1 MPEPRRRPTSTP
13 AERPVPVPVAVDA
26 SFDAVYGLRVL
37 EEDAE
42 AGVSR
47 GRIDVR
53 PQLCDHAG
61 AVAGG
66 VLAAAAEA
74 IASRG
79 TQRAVLSRGL
89 AAQGLSNDTTAF
101 APVTSGHI
109 DAAARAVGRTETEW
123 IWSVEFADA
132 SGRPCGLSRVTV
144 AVRPLR

>member
-1 MPEPRRRPTSTP
+1 MAEPPVSP
-13 AERPVPVPVAVDA
+13 AA
-26 SFDAVYGLRVL
+26 SFDAVYGLQVL
-37 EEDAE
+37 EEDLP

-47 GRIDVR
+47 GRIEVR
-53 PQLCDHAG
+53 PEICDHGG

-79 TQRAVLSRGL
+79 TWQAVMSDGL

-101 APVTSGHI
+101 APVTSGHV
-109 DAAARAVGRTETEW
+109 DAVARVVGRTDTEW

-132 SGRPCGLSRVTV
+132 AGRPCGLSRVTV
-144 AVRPLR
+144 AVRPMR